1 LMKQAIE
8 SGMVDARPI
17 PLRSLQQCAGT
28 LPVRPTTLT
37 AHRKSPVTDAIFAW
51 RDGRH
56 SFSWPAFWIALH
68 RPEELGARITTNSLP
83 RDRHLR
89 LRSALRPRRN
99 PARDGFA
106 GLPHGKL
113 GPGDCRRS
121 RCVALDPVG
130 SAVVGPGRADIRRAG
145 RVCWSH
151 RPARVSGSDGDDRC
165 VAGAGARNWSASSEK
180 AVTFRLDSTEV
191 LCLDFDHRY
200 RSPWPCPPRMRPRR
214 AGALVSALDVPG
226 QAVPNAADAG
236 HQLRAMAERP
246 NRKAG
251 RIDESVNNA
260 SKRPARS
267 IRAELIQPK
276 IK

>member
-1 LMKQAIE
+1 MKQAIE

-121 RCVALDPVG
+121 RDALLWILLGLLLWGPAG
-130 SAVVGPGRADIRRAG
+130 QTSEGPGVFAG
-145 RVCWSH
+145 LIVL
-151 RPARVSGSDGDDRC
+151 PGYLAVMVTT
-165 VAGAGARNWSASSEK
+165 VAW
-180 AVTFRLDSTEV
+180 LV
-191 LCLDFDHRY
+191 L
-200 RSPWPCPPRMRPRR
+200 
-214 AGALVSALDVPG
+214 AQEIG
-226 QAVPNAADAG
+226 QQA
-236 HQLRAMAERP
+236 
-246 NRKAG
+246 
-251 RIDESVNNA
+251 
-260 SKRPARS
+260 
-267 IRAELIQPK
+267 PK
-276 IK
+276 KP